1 MTMKKQLILCSQSPR
16 RKELLSHLNIKFVIR
31 VPDVDE
37 NSVTGIPIKV
47 AQELSVM
54 KARKICNE
62 LGDESA
68 ICIGA
73 DTIVVLKEKIFGKPA
88 SDTEAR
94 EILLALSGKWHEV
107 ITGVSIVGVK
117 KSLTFA
123 VRSEVRFEKIDEDLL
138 DDYLATKES
147 LDKAGAYGIQGSSLP
162 FIKEIKGSYSNI
174 VGLPIAELRENLK
187 DFLGA
192 TDDTKGKWRELF
204 Y

>member
-1 MTMKKQLILCSQSPR
+1 MTTKKQLILCSQSPR

-37 NSVTGIPIKV
+37 NSVTGIPLKV

-54 KARKICNE
+54 KAKKICSE
-62 LGDESA
+62 LSDESA
-68 ICIGA
+68 VCVGA
-73 DTIVVLKEKIFGKPA
+73 DTIVVLKDKIFGKPA
-88 SDTEAR
+88 NDTEAR

-107 ITGVSIVGVK
+107 ITGVSIVGLK

-123 VRSEVRFEKIDEDLL
+123 VRSDVRFEKIDDDLL

-162 FIKEIKGSYSNI
+162 FIKEIRGSYSNI

-192 TDDTKGKWRELF
+192 ADDTKGKWRELF
-204 Y
+204 F